1 MFDNAHFPRAKKFWH
16 KGEFH
21 DWTESNVHAMSHA
34 LHYGTSVFEGIRAY
48 QTAKGP
54 AIFRLSD
61 HIDRF
66 FYSAS
71 LLRMKIPYTKQEITE
86 AIKQVIK
93 ENQLDSAY
101 IRPLLYYSYG
111 NLGLVPQHSPVELV
125 IAAWEWGAYLGDRA
139 KTGIHAYLLPWRRI
153 HHSQFDMKAKLG
165 GLYILSTIYG
175 VMARE
180 KGYDEAIFLNLEG
193 NIAEGPGENILI
205 VRDGVVRTND
215 VEESVL
221 EGITRTSILKIAE
234 DMGVPTSIGPIT
246 KQDFFSAEEAFFSG
260 TAVEIAPIILVMDD
274 SDPNKNPE
282 VHTIGS
288 GEKGKITAK
297 LSSAYKQI
305 VAGENA
311 NYQDWLTYVNDKY

>member
-1 MFDNAHFPRAKKFWH
+1 MGK
-16 KGEFH
+16 FH
-21 DWTESNVHAMSHA
+21 DWTESNVHVMSHA

-48 QTAKGP
+48 QTANGP
-54 AIFRLSD
+54 AVFRLSD

-71 LLRMKIPYTKQEITE
+71 LLKMDIPYTKQEIME
-86 AIKQVIK
+86 AIKQVVM

-111 NLGLVPQHSPVELV
+111 NLGLVPKHSPVELM
-125 IAAWEWGAYLGDRA
+125 IAAWEWGAYLGDKA
-139 KTGIHAYLLPWRRI
+139 EKGIHAYLLPWRRI
-153 HHSQFDMKAKLG
+153 HHTQFDMKAKLG

-205 VRDGVVRTND
+205 VKDGVVKTND
-215 VEESVL
+215 VNESVL

-234 DMGVPTSIGPIT
+234 DMGIPTSVGPIT
-246 KQDFFSAEEAFFSG
+246 KQEFFVANEAFFSG
-260 TAVEIAPIILVMDD
+260 TAVEIAPITRVLDD
-274 SDPNKNPE
+274 SEHDDSPRE
-282 VHTIGS
+282 YTIGS
-288 GEKGKITAK
+288 GTTGEITTKIIQAFK
-297 LSSAYKQI
+297 KI
-305 VAGENA
+305 VAGEEK
-311 NYQDWLTYVNDKY
+311 NYSSWLTYVND

>member
-1 MFDNAHFPRAKKFWH
+1 MFDNSKFPRAKKFWH
-16 KGEFH
+16 MGEFH
-21 DWTESNVHAMSHA
+21 EWEKPTVHAMSHA

-48 QTAKGP
+48 QTANGP

-61 HIDRF
+61 HIARF

-71 LLRMKIPYTKQEITE
+71 LLRMKIPYTQQEITE
-86 AIKQVIK
+86 AIKQVVT
-93 ENQLDSAY
+93 ENRLDSAY

-111 NLGLVPQHSPVELV
+111 NLGLVPKHSPVELM

-139 KTGIHAYLLPWRRI
+139 GRGIHAYLLPWRRI

-193 NIAEGPGENILI
+193 NVAEGPGENILI
-205 VRDGVVRTND
+205 VKDGVVKTND
-215 VEESVL
+215 VNESVL

-234 DMGVPTSIGPIT
+234 DMGIPTTIGPIT
-246 KQDFFSAEEAFFSG
+246 KQEFFAADEAFFSG
-260 TAVEIAPIILVMDD
+260 TAVEIAPITRILDD
-274 SDPNKNPE
+274 SDPAKSPKE
-282 VHTIGS
+282 YMIGS
-288 GEKGKITAK
+288 GAAGEITTK
-297 LSSAYKQI
+297 LDKAYKKI
-305 VAGENA
+305 VSGENKD
-311 NYQDWLTYVNDKY
+311 YKEWLTYVKE